1 MIEISGCVWI
11 YDMKIALKRLT
22 PMTLALIVGCT
33 TQTNTN
39 DTAPSALASQPHFI
53 DQEINN
59 LAKQLIDETRN
70 LANIRQAK
78 LDATS
83 DRPAQRGVQ
92 PPKGAIFSGLDKV
105 VSFQCEG
112 CDVKVVLQG
121 IAALLN
127 WNIDDV
133 YEYGRKPS
141 HGTLVSARLDNEPVA
156 NILHQLDAD
165 VGHLASIR
173 IDPNFKTILIKYKP
187 LATAKK

>member
-1 MIEISGCVWI
+1 
-11 YDMKIALKRLT
+11 MKLALKRIA
-22 PMTLALIVGCT
+22 PVTLALIVGCT

-39 DTAPSALASQPHFI
+39 DTAPSAQAAQPHFI
-53 DQEINN
+53 DQEINT

-83 DRPAQRGVQ
+83 PPLAPRGTL

-105 VSFQCEG
+105 VTFQCEG

-121 IAALLN
+121 VAALLN

-141 HGTLVSARLDNEPVA
+141 HGTLVSARLNNEPVV
-156 NILHQLDAD
+156 NILQQLDAD
-165 VGHLASIR
+165 IGHLASIR

>member
-1 MIEISGCVWI
+1 
-11 YDMKIALKRLT
+11 MKKALNWVVPT
-22 PMTLALIVGCT
+22 TLVLLVGCANRT
-33 TQTNTN
+33 TIN
-39 DTAPSALASQPHFI
+39 DTAPSAQASQPHFI
-53 DQEINN
+53 DQEINT

-83 DRPAQRGVQ
+83 TTATAKGAQ
-92 PPKGAIFSGLDKV
+92 PPKGAVFSGLDKV
-105 VSFQCEG
+105 VTFQCEG

-121 IAALLN
+121 VAALLN

-141 HGTLVSARLDNEPVA
+141 HGTLVSARLNNEPVV

-165 VGHLASIR
+165 IGHLASIR